1 MRSSGGSSSGHANSR
16 SRRASPT
23 LSLQQLYGRTV
34 HKLLHPARHLLA
46 RQTVCRVGT
55 PESILFVCHGNI
67 CRSPYAAQA
76 TLRELPPGWSSL
88 LRVDSAGF
96 IGPDRRSPQ
105 HAVEVA
111 RDRAVEL
118 SGHRS
123 KLLNPALINSSALV
137 VVMDP
142 WQRREV
148 LWIAKR
154 RDLAVIVLSDLQ
166 PSAGDRRTILDPVA
180 GGRELFEQSYDQ
192 IDVTIRQ
199 LVLILTRSQS

>member
-1 MRSSGGSSSGHANSR
+1 
-16 SRRASPT
+16 
-23 LSLQQLYGRTV
+23 
-34 HKLLHPARHLLA
+34 
-46 RQTVCRVGT
+46 
-55 PESILFVCHGNI
+55 
-67 CRSPYAAQA
+67 
-76 TLRELPPGWSSL
+76 
-88 LRVDSAGF
+88 
-96 IGPDRRSPQ
+96 
-105 HAVEVA
+105 
-111 RDRAVEL
+111 VEL